1 MVRKKLCEENF
12 TEGCE
17 SNGRMQD
24 VVGCHDEASM
34 RLPEDL
40 HRSPTNVHR
49 VPIWRKPRWMQ
60 ALLPASVNHG
70 HHLFSRSKLG
80 LLVWGDRLTRCNCLP
95 RACPQPHEDVFCHT
109 TGSVLPDC
117 QVLLQACASGLQP
130 WPRQL
135 LRCAPFGTAPHVD
148 ENGWCTR
155 TTRTNRDCDIT
166 NRI

>member
-1 MVRKKLCEENF
+1 MKGYF
-12 TEGCE
+12 TEGCG
-17 SNGRMQD
+17 SNGRIQD

-40 HRSPTNVHR
+40 HRSPTNVHG

-117 QVLLQACASGLQP
+117 SVLLQALANGLHPQSRRLH
-130 WPRQL
+130 WRAL
-135 LRCAPFGTAPHVD
+135 FATAPHVD
-148 ENGWCTR
+148 EKGKRKRTIRANNG
-155 TTRTNRDCDIT
+155 
-166 NRI
+166 